1 MISHRLVKALDLV
14 IAAVVSPVWLFK
26 SMLYVFSVKV
36 NWETH
41 QLTTELYVLN
51 IHSNINDTRQN
62 NVANDAEE
70 APER

>member
-1 MISHRLVKALDLV
+1 MISYWLVKALELV
-14 IAAVVSPVWLFK
+14 IAAVVSPVLLFK
-26 SMLYVFSVKV
+26 RMLYVFSVKV

-51 IHSNINDTRQN
+51 LHITKNDTRQN
-62 NVANDAEE
+62 NVANDAEQ

>member
-1 MISHRLVKALDLV
+1 MISYRLVKALDLV

-26 SMLYVFSVKV
+26 SMLYVFSVKG